1 MTVDHLGRAGPGYPK
16 GKLSIV
22 GAHRPGE
29 RAIHIEVRH
38 PTSLRA
44 HMRVS
49 QKQTFKRYKYTQT

>member
-29 RAIHIEVRH
+29 RAIHIVGQAPNQSEGSH
-38 PTSLRA
+38 EG
-44 HMRVS
+44 VS
-49 QKQTFKRYKYTQT
+49 KADI